1 MPLYVHRTT
10 FQVLPSTSTASLTEP
25 EANYVKDPSPWPFTT
40 EPARYWL
47 LTSDVFS
54 VVDQATKDAIDT
66 ALLVAS
72 RDELANDIDRAETYL
87 RAFALVVLDEF
98 NDHSFCH
105 IAGSAIRQSK
115 FRLSSEVRPQTT
127 KRLIESG
134 VWPVAVPSV
143 VTSEALT

>member
-98 NDHSFCH
+98 NDHSLKINEILDAIDAGNNASQIKAN
-105 IAGSAIRQSK
+105 IAAVTDQPQRTIAQLKTVVRN
-115 FRLSSEVRPQTT
+115 RLDT
-127 KRLIESG
+127 
-134 VWPVAVPSV
+134 
-143 VTSEALT
+143 